1 MVSIQ
6 YSVKLVFYTFLM
18 WCNLTVIK
26 TLLYLGTCFLGSH
39 TKLRFL
45 NGYLLYRAKPA
56 PWYRDFFSN
65 DIMYS
70 VAAKRVWNRAR
81 QFFFVLLFTIID
93 GIIFSDWRQKED
105 AQSFLSSFFVSII
118 ESSFRLYFMLPQIIN
133 RSNFIFFFIV
143 YNWKSN
149 TFWIIILVS
158 GKFNLK
164 NNDTL
169 DRYKFA
175 IFLMHVLCWLSHI
188 IFQSM

>member
-1 MVSIQ
+1 MVIFYIERNQRLDIAISFQMILCILLRLRE
-6 YSVKLVFYTFLM
+6 SEIVLDNFLVFF
-18 WCNLTVIK
+18 
-26 TLLYLGTCFLGSH
+26 
-39 TKLRFL
+39 
-45 NGYLLYRAKPA
+45 
-56 PWYRDFFSN
+56 
-65 DIMYS
+65 
-70 VAAKRVWNRAR
+70 
-81 QFFFVLLFTIID
+81 FTIID

-118 ESSFRLYFMLPQIIN
+118 ESSFRLHFMLPQIIN
-133 RSNFIFFFIV
+133 RSNLIFFFIV

-175 IFLMHVLCWLSHI
+175 IF
-188 IFQSM
+188 

>member
-1 MVSIQ
+1 MVI
-6 YSVKLVFYTFLM
+6 FYIERNQRLDIAISFQMILCILLRLRESEIVLDNFL
-18 WCNLTVIK
+18 
-26 TLLYLGTCFLGSH
+26 
-39 TKLRFL
+39 
-45 NGYLLYRAKPA
+45 
-56 PWYRDFFSN
+56 
-65 DIMYS
+65 
-70 VAAKRVWNRAR
+70 
-81 QFFFVLLFTIID
+81 VLLFTIID

-118 ESSFRLYFMLPQIIN
+118 ESSFRLHFMLPQIIN
-133 RSNFIFFFIV
+133 RSNLIFFFIV

-175 IFLMHVLCWLSHI
+175 IFFMHVLCWLSHI